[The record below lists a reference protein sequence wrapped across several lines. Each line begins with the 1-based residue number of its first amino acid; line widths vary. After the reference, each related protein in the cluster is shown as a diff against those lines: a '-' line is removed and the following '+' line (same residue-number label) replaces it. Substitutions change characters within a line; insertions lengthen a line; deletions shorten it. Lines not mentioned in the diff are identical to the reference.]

1 MENPQDR
8 YFRQNVLGVS
18 VVEFFWGLGFP
29 IVLES
34 TFLQLFLKSLGA
46 SGFVIGLV
54 PSLFVVGTSFFPLF
68 SSYFARNFRYKR
80 PLVVLLHLISALSI
94 LGFGIILLFLHESV
108 NVLVCF
114 FIAYSLFSICIG
126 LTVPVWLNYLVR
138 IFSETRSVPGLGYMM
153 LFQNLGKIVSSFF
166 VLKVVE
172 NYAFSP
178 RSSAVVFIATGLVF
192 IVGSICFFITREVAD
207 PRDPPPDS
215 RSFFYHT
222 KESLHDI
229 LANRRFLVFLI
240 ADLDFYVLLTAMSFY
255 ATYATGFYGVA
266 PAVAAGFFVACIYA
280 GSITVN
286 IFLGAMDLLS
296 LKRKFVLSK
305 YVTVAL
311 LLLLV
316 LFPAPAIFFLISYLL
331 GFARAIRNM
340 VYAPSV
346 KKFAAKSDVTPYF
359 SMAPLLTLP
368 FAAGYPLIFGGLLDR
383 LSFLQQDAYRLLFA
397 VSVLFVIISLILA
410 IKIDYDGPEV
420 PALNRS

>member
-1 MENPQDR
+1 MENHQDR

-54 PSLFVVGTSFFPLF
+54 PSLFVVGISCFPLF
-68 SSYFARNFRYKR
+68 ASYFARNFRYKR
-80 PLVVLLHLISALSI
+80 PLVLLLHLVSAVSI

-114 FIAYSLFSICIG
+114 FISYGLFSICIG
-126 LTVPVWLNYLVR
+126 LTIPVWLNYLVR
-138 IFSETRSVPGLGYMM
+138 IFSETRAVPGLGYMM

-166 VLKVVE
+166 VLKIVE

-178 RSSAVVFIATGLVF
+178 RSSAAVFIATGLVF
-192 IVGSICFFITREVAD
+192 IVGSICFLITREVAD
-207 PRDPPPDS
+207 PRDPGPDR
-215 RSFFYHT
+215 RSFVNHT
-222 KESLHDI
+222 KESLQEI
-229 LANRRFLVFLI
+229 LANRRFLVFLV
-240 ADLDFYVLLTAMSFY
+240 ADLDIYVVLTVMSFY

-316 LFPAPAIFFLISYLL
+316 MFPAPPTFFVISYLL

-359 SMAPLLTLP
+359 SMAPVLTLP
-368 FAAGYPLIFGGLLDR
+368 FAAGYPLVFGRMLDQ
-383 LSFLQQDAYRLLFA
+383 LSYLQQDSYRLLFA
-397 VSVLFVIISLILA
+397 VSVLFVMVSLILA
-410 IKIDYDGPEV
+410 TKIDYQDQ
-420 PALNRS
+420 PAQVVNAS